1 MKKKTLVIALFSLAL
16 AGCLGLAGCG
26 GTSEPSPDEQA
37 QEQAAQEQAAQEQA
51 AQEQEAAPVSTA
63 NADIDEELV
72 AEELVATVKVK
83 GYDPFEIELD
93 GKSAPITVTNFVKL
107 AKDGYYDGLAFYRVV
122 PDFCLQG
129 GTKGDN
135 AAGNDADLEPIVG
148 EFSLNGYENAL
159 ADHFKKGVVAMA
171 RSSNPDSATSTF
183 FITLGSSDNVSYSL
197 DRQYAAFGTI
207 DRAGMKVVDQIV
219 KNCAEADTDAMGGIA
234 NKDDMP
240 IIKSITVK

>member
-1 MKKKTLVIALFSLAL
+1 MNPAKGELDAYVRDHTDGNGFDVVYEASGSRAGILTCTDVCKIRGTIVPMSLS
-16 AGCLGLAGCG
+16 G
-26 GTSEPSPDEQA
+26 
-37 QEQAAQEQAAQEQA
+37 
-51 AQEQEAAPVSTA
+51 APV
-63 NADIDEELV
+63 EFVLG
-72 AEELVATVKVK
+72 KVSFK
-83 GYDPFEIELD
+83 EMSVVGSRVYPF
-93 GKSAPITVTNFVKL
+93 
-107 AKDGYYDGLAFYRVV
+107 
-122 PDFCLQG
+122 
-129 GTKGDN
+129 
-135 AAGNDADLEPIVG
+135 
-148 EFSLNGYENAL
+148 
-159 ADHFKKGVVAMA
+159 DHFKKGVVAMA